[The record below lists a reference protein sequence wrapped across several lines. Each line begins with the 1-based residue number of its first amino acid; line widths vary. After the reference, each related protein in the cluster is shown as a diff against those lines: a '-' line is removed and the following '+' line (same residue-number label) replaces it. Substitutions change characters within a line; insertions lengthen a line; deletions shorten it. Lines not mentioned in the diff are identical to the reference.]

1 MPIGRQAARNDE
13 RVPKTYP
20 ARLYLADSG
29 EPISALVSIQG
40 DQLFLSAVDTEHLHK
55 FEASRAGT
63 SGDNI
68 AFLLS
73 SLQVRS
79 GGSEGDKVVLVE
91 PDSETNIVI
100 NSHDFLSELRLALP
114 NQQIKGNFNRL
125 KFNRFQSNFRNSLVA
140 VGMLGAVLLFTF
152 VVATAFLYESK
163 HPHRDD
169 VSLSEPDGEGREASD
184 ESSSE
189 AQEPVSEDDAITYN
203 DGEEMSEEANEA
215 AFKYLTNFRTKVQSK
230 LRKLMAK
237 PMVSGTVVEL
247 AITASGNLVNSAVAQ
262 SAGVDND
269 KLVLKAVRSC
279 FPLKPLPKGV
289 QSPLRAEILI
299 K

>member
-40 DQLFLSAVDTEHLHK
+40 DQVIVSAIDEEHRHK
-55 FEASRAGT
+55 FEAAGAGS
-63 SGDNI
+63 SGDKI
-68 AFLLS
+68 AFLLL

-114 NQQIKGNFNRL
+114 NNQIKGNFQRL
-125 KFNRFQSNFRNSLVA
+125 KFNRFQSNLRNSLVA
-140 VGMLGAVLLFTF
+140 VGIVGAVLLFTF

-169 VSLSEPDGEGREASD
+169 VSLSDPDGEGQEARD
-184 ESSSE
+184 ESSS
-189 AQEPVSEDDAITYN
+189 ADQEPVSEENAVTYY
-203 DGEEMSEEANEA
+203 DSEELSDQENEA
-215 AFKYLTNFRTKVQSK
+215 VFNYLTAFRTRAQSK
-230 LRKLMAK
+230 LRKYMVK
-237 PMVSGTVVEL
+237 PMANGTVVDL
-247 AITASGNLVNSAVAQ
+247 AINASGNLVNTGVTQ
-262 SAGVDND
+262 SAGVAND
-269 KLVLKAVRSC
+269 KLVLKAVRAS
-279 FPLKPLPKGV
+279 FPLKHLPKGV